1 MIRINH
7 YRTIV
12 GTDRTLGEW
21 WLGGIKLCDTLE
33 LPWLDNAA
41 DVSCIPEGEYEL
53 VKGTHASY
61 KGPLGKLLKYDC
73 YTVANVPNRTDI
85 DVHIGNFP
93 KDTKGCILVG
103 VHDPVKG
110 AVLQD
115 SKATFNG
122 LMERLNT
129 ITEPIQLK
137 VEYRY
142 EPVVPEA
149 PKPVM
154 VGELPSDTKPL
165 PKIKVGWIAKL
176 WALFNL
182 NKRNLALA
190 LGAASTVIM
199 KSSPEI
205 GGALLAISTIL
216 GTVGI
221 THDVKKRADNP
232 SEEDWLAKLF
242 NILEQ
247 LLRTLM
253 AKRKK

>member
-1 MIRINH
+1 MTTINH

-21 WLGGIKLCDTLE
+21 WLDGVKVCDVLE
-33 LPWLDNAA
+33 PPWEDNAT
-41 DVSCIPEGEYEL
+41 DISCIPEGVYDL

-93 KDTKGCILVG
+93 KDTKGCVLVG
-103 VHDPVKG
+103 VYDPLKG

-115 SKATFNG
+115 SSATFKE
-122 LMERLNT
+122 LMARLNT
-129 ITEPIQLK
+129 ITDPLKLK

-142 EPVVPEA
+142 SPVVPEA
-149 PKPVM
+149 PKPVL
-154 VGELPSDTKPL
+154 VGELPTSTKPL
-165 PKIKVGWIAKL
+165 PKIKVGWLLKL
-176 WALFNL
+176 WTLFNL

-190 LGAASTVIM
+190 LGATSTVIM
-199 KSSPEI
+199 KSNPEI
-205 GGALLAISTIL
+205 GGALLALSTLL
-216 GTVGI
+216 GAVGI

-232 SEEDWLAKLF
+232 QENDWVAKLF
-242 NILEQ
+242 TVLEQ
-247 LLRTLM
+247 LLRTLL